1 MEPDQQQASP
11 LNHFMQQL
19 MSQELPV
26 LDSTSRARITELLR
40 EHAAAGRPTITSQEE
55 LPAEIRQ
62 IMEL

>member
-1 MEPDQQQASP
+1 MEQP

-26 LDSTSRARITELLR
+26 LDSASRARITQVLNEY
-40 EHAAAGRPTITSQEE
+40 EGPQITSQEE
-55 LPAEIRQ
+55 LPAEVRE